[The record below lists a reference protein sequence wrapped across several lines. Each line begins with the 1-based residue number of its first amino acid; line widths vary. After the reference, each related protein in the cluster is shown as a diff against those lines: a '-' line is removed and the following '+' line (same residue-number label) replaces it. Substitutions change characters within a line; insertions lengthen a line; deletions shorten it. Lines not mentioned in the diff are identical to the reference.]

1 MGIAI
6 NYWYEHPLPNSWVPL
21 LFSRVLCAVWKLALG
36 PGKACLVC
44 ETTCY
49 RNMARRTAKYPKSY
63 AKEVARVLNS
73 WQLFATTRLAQ
84 SIWSLKTDPNT
95 PSWPKKITFFSC
107 HSYDNVSHCQC
118 NICVCMLLF
127 SNLSNWCQL
136 YLFGNSILGYPTTW
150 LVNSSHRQNHQ
161 IRVMYPW
168 HHSIIYNSICS
179 PWCFCFIQT
188 FARMCDQLFTYLY
201 DSIHLKSYIHV
212 ILFHTYVKYSHHFT
226 YQKIWNM

>member
-1 MGIAI
+1 MAQKR
-6 NYWYEHPLPNSWVPL
+6 
-21 LFSRVLCAVWKLALG
+21 SR
-36 PGKACLVC
+36 
-44 ETTCY
+44 
-49 RNMARRTAKYPKSY
+49 
-63 AKEVARVLNS
+63 
-73 WQLFATTRLAQ
+73 
-84 SIWSLKTDPNT
+84 
-95 PSWPKKITFFSC
+95 FFSC

-127 SNLSNWCQL
+127 SKLSNWCQL
-136 YLFGNSILGYPTTW
+136 YLFGNSILGYPPAW
-150 LVNSSHRQNHQ
+150 LVSSSHRQNHQ

-212 ILFHTYVKYSHHFT
+212 NLFQTQVKYLHHFT
-226 YQKIWNM
+226 YPKNMEHVRFPWLLNHQLSETKTYPIYFRFVSISLRKNLPWKSHGPDDFPLMSGPESRPRCGQNSDPEQEISW